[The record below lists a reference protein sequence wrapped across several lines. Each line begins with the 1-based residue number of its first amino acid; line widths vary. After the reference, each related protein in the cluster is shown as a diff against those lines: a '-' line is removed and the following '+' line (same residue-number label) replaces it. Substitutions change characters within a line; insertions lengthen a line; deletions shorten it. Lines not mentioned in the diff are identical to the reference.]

1 MGEKL
6 MRLSD
11 TRWRYATGRR
21 VYYVKQ
27 VRAPDE
33 DRAAPGLYWV
43 DGGENHTGQLTAHS
57 IEQVAEALNEGQ
69 TLTLPPQPVSW

>member
-1 MGEKL
+1 MGGKL

-27 VRAPDE
+27 VRAPGE
-33 DRAAPGLYWV
+33 DLAEPGLYWV
-43 DGGENHTGQLTAHS
+43 DGGENHMGQLTAHS
-57 IEQVAEALNEGQ
+57 IEQATQALNEGQ
-69 TLTLPPQPVSW
+69 ALVAPTQPVVW